1 MTGQL
6 RITGPADLVEAVPYL
21 LGFAPSESTVIIGI
35 TGKRVVVAA
44 RVDLD
49 AGESAAADV
58 TRQLLAQ
65 TERTVM
71 IVYTERPAPQ
81 WVRQP
86 THLLSEALLVTGG
99 RWYSMLCSDPTC
111 CPQQGRPLPET
122 PGTVSTTAVSLG
134 IAPAPTRE
142 DITASLAPAQPTD
155 EGTAQAAAL
164 TPITARDQAWLGLDE
179 LISDTAA
186 LATRAAD
193 YLHIARHC
201 PQDEHAAAAWFLYAW
216 AQWRLGDGARA
227 LIALDYL
234 DAAEPN
240 YSAADLL
247 RYALQTAVNPRTAP
261 SLAHLRQERD
271 QLREA
276 VAEALTAA
284 HLPWTRD
291 EDSYTVAGCSVGL
304 NYATGLPEVWQVE
317 GDGDVDR
324 VAEALAGV
332 QAAPRGSAS

>member
-6 RITGPADLVEAVPYL
+6 RITGPADLIEAVPYL

-49 AGESAAADV
+49 AGESAAGGLM
-58 TRQLLAQ
+58 RQVLAQ
-65 TERTVM
+65 TERAVM
-71 IVYTERPAPQ
+71 IVYTAQPAPQ

-111 CPQQGRPLPET
+111 CPAGGRPLPET

-142 DITASLAPAQPTD
+142 DITTSLAPAQPTAD
-155 EGTAQAAAL
+155 ATAQAAAL
-164 TPITARDQAWLGLDE
+164 SPIPARDQAWLDLDE
-179 LISDTAA
+179 LVSNTAT
-186 LATRAAD
+186 LAAKAAD
-193 YLHIARHC
+193 YLHTARHC
-201 PQDEHAAAAWFLYAW
+201 PQDQHAAAAWFLYAW

-234 DAAEPN
+234 EAAATS

-261 SLAHLRQERD
+261 SLADLHQDRD

-276 VAEALTAA
+276 VAEALNAA

-291 EDSYTVAGCSVGL
+291 EDSCTVAGCSVGL

-317 GDGDVDR
+317 ADADVDR

-332 QAAPRGSAS
+332 QVAPRGSAS